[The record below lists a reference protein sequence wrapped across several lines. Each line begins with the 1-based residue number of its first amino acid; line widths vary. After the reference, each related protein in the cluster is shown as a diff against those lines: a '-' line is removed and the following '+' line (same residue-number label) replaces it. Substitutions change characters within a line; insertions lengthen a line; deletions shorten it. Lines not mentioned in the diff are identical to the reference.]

1 MEDEI
6 PESGSSIQVLAV
18 VEEYSRAI
26 VDGRLDPVA
35 GAAQIWQRCVF
46 HRHIPE
52 VLRFIGLVSEW
63 DDWPEL
69 RAEYAGDILAYAAAV
84 LARRTE
90 SYQPT
95 G

>member
-1 MEDEI
+1 M
-6 PESGSSIQVLAV
+6 
-18 VEEYSRAI
+18 
-26 VDGRLDPVA
+26 
-35 GAAQIWQRCVF
+35 F